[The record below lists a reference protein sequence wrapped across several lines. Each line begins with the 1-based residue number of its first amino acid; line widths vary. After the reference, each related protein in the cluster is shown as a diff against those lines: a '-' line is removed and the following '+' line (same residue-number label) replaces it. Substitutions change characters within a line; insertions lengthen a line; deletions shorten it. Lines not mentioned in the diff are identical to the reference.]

1 MANTQLKLIPLG
13 GLGEIGKNMM
23 VLEWGDD
30 IVVVDCG
37 ILFPGEDAPGVDIA
51 IPNISYLLERRHKV
65 RAILI
70 THGHEDHTG
79 ALPFVLPQLNVPV
92 YAPRLAQGLI
102 KVKLRDYGLLRD
114 SDLRLIEEGK
124 PFQVGPFEVEA
135 FRVSH
140 SIPDAFGL
148 AIRTPAGLV
157 VHTGDFK
164 IDYTPVDG
172 SITDLRALG
181 RFGEEG
187 VLALLSDSTYAETEG
202 YTPSEQI
209 VGDTLMKAIGEA
221 PARVLVAT
229 FASLI
234 SRIQLV
240 LDAAEAHGRKVAVA
254 GRRMVDNVAM
264 ASEMGYIKSSPGVL
278 VSLQRAAQL
287 PPEQVVLITTGSQG
301 EPSSALV
308 RIARDDHRQIRIL
321 PKDTVI
327 ISASAIPGNE
337 KVVNRTIN
345 NLVRRGARVLY
356 DRIATVHVHGHAA
369 REELKTV
376 LTLTKPRF
384 FIPVHGEFRGLA
396 AHAALAEQ
404 MGVKE
409 NNAFL
414 LQDGDVLE
422 LSESGGRRLDETK
435 AGNVYLDGL
444 NPIDPDS
451 PVLEDRRTLAKDG
464 VVIIVVSIDRETGV
478 PVEKPAVVSSGFT
491 DDARREQV
499 FSRMASDILDS
510 LDRQA
515 TYPVDVSY
523 ITQNVKK
530 IARRLLYKDMGRRP
544 MIVPVTLEV

>member
-1 MANTQLKLIPLG
+1 MTASPLKLIPLG

-37 ILFPGEDAPGVDIA
+37 VLFPGEDAPGVDLA

-92 YAPRLAQGLI
+92 YAPRLALGLI
-102 KVKLRDYGLLRD
+102 RVKLRDYGLLDRA
-114 SDLRLIEEGK
+114 DLRLIEEGTR
-124 PFQVGPFEVEA
+124 FRVGPFEVEG

-148 AIRTPAGLV
+148 AIRTPAGMV

-172 SITDLRALG
+172 STTDLRALG
-181 RFGEEG
+181 RFGDEG
-187 VLALLSDSTYAETEG
+187 VMALLSDSTYAEMEG
-202 YTPSEQI
+202 FTPSEQV
-209 VGDTLMKAIGEA
+209 VGDSLMQAIGEA

-240 LDAAEAHGRKVAVA
+240 LDAAAAHGRKVAVA

-264 ASEMGYIKSSPGVL
+264 ASEMGYIKQPPGVL
-278 VSLQRAAQL
+278 VSLHRANQL
-287 PPEQVVLITTGSQG
+287 PADQVVLITTGSQG

-321 PKDTVI
+321 PRDTVI

-376 LTLTKPRF
+376 LTLTKPRYF
-384 FIPVHGEFRGLA
+384 VPIHGEFKGLA
-396 AHAALAEQ
+396 AHATLAAQ

-409 NNAFL
+409 DNVFL
-414 LQDGDVLE
+414 MRDGDVAE
-422 LSESGGRRLDETK
+422 LSESGGRRLERVR
-435 AGNVYLDGL
+435 AGDVYLDGL
-444 NPIDPDS
+444 NPMDADS
-451 PVLEDRRTLAKDG
+451 EVLEERRRLGRDG
-464 VVIIVVSIDRETGV
+464 AVVIILSLDRHTGV
-478 PVEKPAVVSSGFT
+478 PVEEPVVVSTGFT
-491 DDARREQV
+491 EDERREAAFEHLSAEV
-499 FSRMASDILDS
+499 FDD
-510 LDRQA
+510 LDRRPV
-515 TYPVDVSY
+515 YPVDAGY
-523 ITQNVKK
+523 ITQKVEK

>member
-1 MANTQLKLIPLG
+1 MTASPLKLIPLG

-37 ILFPGEDAPGVDIA
+37 VLFPGEDAPGVDLA
-51 IPNISYLLERRHKV
+51 IPNISYLMERRHKV

-92 YAPRLAQGLI
+92 YAPRLALGLI
-102 KVKLRDYGLLRD
+102 RVKLRDYGLLD
-114 SDLRLIEEGK
+114 SADLRLIEEGTR
-124 PFQVGPFEVEA
+124 FRVGPFEVEG

-148 AIRTPAGLV
+148 AIRTPVGMV

-172 SITDLRALG
+172 STTDLQALG
-181 RFGEEG
+181 RFGDEG
-187 VLALLSDSTYAETEG
+187 VMALLSDSTYAEMEG
-202 YTPSEQI
+202 YTPSEQV
-209 VGDTLMKAIGEA
+209 VGDSLMHAIGEA

-240 LDAAEAHGRKVAVA
+240 LNAAAAHGRKVAVA

-264 ASEMGYIKSSPGVL
+264 ASEMGYIKQPPGVL
-278 VSLQRAAQL
+278 VPLHRANQL
-287 PPEQVVLITTGSQG
+287 PPDQVVLITTGSQG

-321 PKDTVI
+321 PRDTVI

-345 NLVRRGARVLY
+345 NLVRRGAQVLY

-376 LTLTKPRF
+376 LTLTKPRYF
-384 FIPVHGEFRGLA
+384 VPIHGEFRGLA
-396 AHAALAEQ
+396 AHATLAAQ

-409 NNAFL
+409 DNVFL
-414 LQDGDVLE
+414 MRDGDVTE
-422 LSESGGRRLDETK
+422 LSESGGRRLERVR
-435 AGNVYLDGL
+435 AGDVYLDGL
-444 NPIDPDS
+444 NPMDGDS
-451 PVLEDRRTLAKDG
+451 EVLEERRRLGRDG
-464 VVIIVVSIDRETGV
+464 VVIIILSLDRHTGV
-478 PVEKPAVVSSGFT
+478 PVEEPAIVSSGFT
-491 DDARREQV
+491 EDERREAAFERLAAEV
-499 FSRMASDILDS
+499 FDD
-510 LDRQA
+510 LDRRPI
-515 TYPVDVSY
+515 YPVDAGY
-523 ITQNVKK
+523 ISQKVEK

-544 MIVPVTLEV
+544 KIVPVTLEV

>member
-1 MANTQLKLIPLG
+1 MATTPLKLFPLG

-37 ILFPGEDAPGVDIA
+37 ILFPGEDAPGVDLA
-51 IPNISYLLERRHKV
+51 IPNISYLLEHRHKV

-114 SDLRLIEEGK
+114 ADLRLIEEGK

-172 SITDLRALG
+172 SVTDLRALG

-264 ASEMGYIKSSPGVL
+264 ASEMGL
-278 VSLQRAAQL
+278 HQNRRRACWC
-287 PPEQVVLITTGSQG
+287 
-301 EPSSALV
+301 PSRGPRSC
-308 RIARDDHRQIRIL
+308 
-321 PKDTVI
+321 
-327 ISASAIPGNE
+327 
-337 KVVNRTIN
+337 
-345 NLVRRGARVLY
+345 RR
-356 DRIATVHVHGHAA
+356 
-369 REELKTV
+369 
-376 LTLTKPRF
+376 
-384 FIPVHGEFRGLA
+384 
-396 AHAALAEQ
+396 
-404 MGVKE
+404 
-409 NNAFL
+409 
-414 LQDGDVLE
+414 
-422 LSESGGRRLDETK
+422 
-435 AGNVYLDGL
+435 
-444 NPIDPDS
+444 
-451 PVLEDRRTLAKDG
+451 
-464 VVIIVVSIDRETGV
+464 
-478 PVEKPAVVSSGFT
+478 
-491 DDARREQV
+491 
-499 FSRMASDILDS
+499 SR
-510 LDRQA
+510 
-515 TYPVDVSY
+515 
-523 ITQNVKK
+523 
-530 IARRLLYKDMGRRP
+530 
-544 MIVPVTLEV
+544 

>member
-1 MANTQLKLIPLG
+1 MATTPLKLIPLG

-37 ILFPGEDAPGVDIA
+37 ILFPGEDAPGVDLA

-102 KVKLRDYGLLRD
+102 RVKLRDYGLLRD
-114 SDLRLIEEGK
+114 ADLRLIEEGK

-172 SITDLRALG
+172 SVTDLRALG

-240 LDAAEAHGRKVAVA
+240 LDAAAAHGRKVAVA

-337 KVVNRTIN
+337 KVVNHTIN

-384 FIPVHGEFRGLA
+384 FVPVHGEFRGLA

-404 MGVKE
+404 MGVKQD
-409 NNAFL
+409 NVFL

-422 LSESGGRRLDETK
+422 LSESGGRRLEKTK

-444 NPIDPDS
+444 NPMDADS
-451 PVLEDRRTLAKDG
+451 PVLEDRRTLARDG
-464 VVIIVVSIDRETGV
+464 VVIIVLSFDRETGI
-478 PVEKPAVVSSGFT
+478 PLEDPTVVSSGFT
-491 DDARREQV
+491 EDERRVQAFNRLAAEL
-499 FSRMASDILDS
+499 FDS
-510 LDRQA
+510 LDREA
-515 TYPVDVSY
+515 RYPIDETY
-523 ITQNVKK
+523 ITQKVKK
-530 IARRLLYKDMGRRP
+530 IARRLLYKDLGRRP

>member
-1 MANTQLKLIPLG
+1 MASTPLKLIPLG

-23 VLEWGDD
+23 ALEWGDD
-30 IVVVDCG
+30 IIVVDCG
-37 ILFPGEDAPGVDIA
+37 IFFPGEDAPGVDIA
-51 IPNISYLLERRHKV
+51 IPNISYLLKHRSKV

-92 YAPRLAQGLI
+92 YAPRLALGLI
-102 KVKLRDYGLLRD
+102 RVKLRDYRLLD
-114 SDLRLIEEGK
+114 GADLRLIEEGK
-124 PFQVGPFEVEA
+124 RFRVGPFEIEG

-172 SITDLRALG
+172 TTTDLRALG

-187 VLALLSDSTYAETEG
+187 VLALLSDSTYAEMEG
-202 YTPSEQI
+202 FTPSEQV
-209 VGDTLMKAIGEA
+209 VGDSLMQAIGEA

-240 LDAAEAHGRKVAVA
+240 LDAAAAHGRKVAVA

-264 ASEMGYIKSSPGVL
+264 ASEMGYIKQPPGTL
-278 VSLQRAAQL
+278 VSLHRANRL

-321 PKDTVI
+321 PNDTVI

-345 NLVRRGARVLY
+345 NLVRKGARVLY

-369 REELKTV
+369 REELKAV
-376 LTLTKPRF
+376 LTLTKPRYF
-384 FIPVHGEFRGLA
+384 VPIHGEFKGLA
-396 AHAALAEQ
+396 AHAALAKQ

-409 NNAFL
+409 DNVFL
-414 LQDGDVLE
+414 MQDGEVLE
-422 LSESGGRRLDETK
+422 FSESGGRRLK
-435 AGNVYLDGL
+435 RVVAGNVYLDGVNL
-444 NPIDPDS
+444 IDADS
-451 PVLEDRRTLAKDG
+451 SLLEERRTLANDG
-464 VVIIVVSIDRETGV
+464 VVIIVLSLDSHTGV
-478 PVEKPAVVSSGFT
+478 PVEEPEIVSSGFT
-491 DDARREQV
+491 EDAARDEV
-499 FSRMASDILDS
+499 FNRLAAEVFDS
-510 LDRQA
+510 LDRRA
-515 TYPVDVSY
+515 SYPIDVGY
-523 ITQNVKK
+523 VNQNVKK
-530 IARRLLYKDMGRRP
+530 IAHRLLYKDMGRRP

>member
-1 MANTQLKLIPLG
+1 MTATPLKLIPLG

-23 VLEWGDD
+23 ALEWGDD

-37 ILFPGEDAPGVDIA
+37 ILFPGEDAPGVDLA
-51 IPNISYLLERRHKV
+51 IPNISYLLERRDKV

-79 ALPFVLPQLNVPV
+79 ALPFVLPQINVPV
-92 YAPRLAQGLI
+92 YAPRLAHGLI
-102 KVKLRDYGLLRD
+102 RVKLRDYRLLDRV
-114 SDLRLIEEGK
+114 DLRLIEEGTR
-124 PFQVGPFEVEA
+124 FRVGSFEIEG

-148 AIRTPAGLV
+148 AIRTPTGLV

-172 SITDLRALG
+172 TTTDLRALG

-187 VLALLSDSTYAETEG
+187 VLALLSDSTYAEVEG
-202 YTPSEQI
+202 YTPSEQV
-209 VGDTLMKAIGEA
+209 VGDSLMQAIGEA

-264 ASEMGYIKSSPGVL
+264 ASEMGYIKQPPGVL
-278 VSLQRAAQL
+278 VSLQRANQL
-287 PPEQVVLITTGSQG
+287 PPDQVVLITTGSQG

-308 RIARDDHRQIRIL
+308 RIANDDHRQIRIL
-321 PKDTVI
+321 PNDTVI

-356 DRIATVHVHGHAA
+356 DRIAEVHVHGHAA

-384 FIPVHGEFRGLA
+384 FVPIHGEFKGLA
-396 AHAALAEQ
+396 AHAALASQ

-409 NNAFL
+409 SNVFL
-414 LQDGDVLE
+414 LQDGDVVE
-422 LSESGGRRLDETK
+422 FSQSGGRRLEK
-435 AGNVYLDGL
+435 VVAGNVFLDGV
-444 NPIDPDS
+444 NPIDADS
-451 PVLEDRRTLAKDG
+451 ALLEERRTLSNDG
-464 VVIIVVSIDRETGV
+464 VVIIVLSLDRHTGV
-478 PVEKPAVVSSGFT
+478 PVEDPEIVSSGFT
-491 DDARREQV
+491 EDAARDYV
-499 FSRMASDILDS
+499 FSRLAAEVFDS
-510 LDRQA
+510 LDRRPV
-515 TYPVDVSY
+515 YPIDVGY
-523 ITQNVKK
+523 ITQKVKK
-530 IARRLLYKDMGRRP
+530 TARRILYKDMGRRP

>member
-1 MANTQLKLIPLG
+1 MTSTRLKLIPLG

-23 VLEWGDD
+23 ALEWGDD

-37 ILFPGEDAPGVDIA
+37 VLFPGEDAPGIDLA

-102 KVKLRDYGLLRD
+102 RVKLRDYRLLD
-114 SDLRLIEEGK
+114 GADLRLIEEGMR
-124 PFQVGPFEVEA
+124 FRVGPFEVEG

-148 AIRTPAGLV
+148 AIRTPVGLV

-172 SITDLRALG
+172 STTDLRALG
-181 RFGEEG
+181 RFGNEG
-187 VLALLSDSTYAETEG
+187 VLALLSDSTYAEMEG
-202 YTPSEQI
+202 YTPSEQV
-209 VGDTLMKAIGEA
+209 VGDSLMQAIGEA
-221 PARVLVAT
+221 PSRVLVAT

-240 LDAAEAHGRKVAVA
+240 LDAAAEHGRKVAVA

-264 ASEMGYIKSSPGVL
+264 ASKMGYIKQPPGTL
-278 VSLQRAAQL
+278 VSLHRANQL

-321 PKDTVI
+321 PNDTVI

-376 LTLTKPRF
+376 LTLTKPRYF
-384 FIPVHGEFRGLA
+384 VPVHGEFKGLA
-396 AHAALAEQ
+396 AHATLARE
-404 MGVKE
+404 MGVKD
-409 NNAFL
+409 NNVFL
-414 LQDGDVLE
+414 MQDGDVLE
-422 LSESGGRRLDETK
+422 LSESGARRLESVT
-435 AGNVYLDGL
+435 AGDVYLDGRIHL
-444 NPIDPDS
+444 DKDS
-451 PVLEDRRTLAKDG
+451 RMLEERRTLGRDG
-464 VVIIVVSIDRETGV
+464 VVIIVLSLDRHTGV
-478 PVEKPAVVSSGFT
+478 PVEEPAVVSGGFT
-491 DDARREQV
+491 EDERREDAFQRLSAAV
-499 FSRMASDILDS
+499 FDD
-510 LDRQA
+510 LDRRPV
-515 TYPVDVSY
+515 YPIDVGY
-523 ITQNVKK
+523 ITQKVTKT
-530 IARRLLYKDMGRRP
+530 ARRILYKDMGRRP

>member
-1 MANTQLKLIPLG
+1 MTTTALKLIPLG

-23 VLEWGDD
+23 ALEWGDD

-37 ILFPGEDAPGVDIA
+37 ILFPGEDAPGVDLA

-79 ALPFVLPQLNVPV
+79 ALPFVLPQLRVPV
-92 YAPRLAQGLI
+92 YAPRLAYGLI
-102 KVKLRDYGLLRD
+102 RVKLRDYRLLD
-114 SDLRLIEEGK
+114 SADLRLIEEGTR
-124 PFQVGPFEVEA
+124 FRVGPFEIEG

-172 SITDLRALG
+172 TTTDLRALG

-187 VLALLSDSTYAETEG
+187 VLALLSDSTYAEMEG
-202 YTPSEQI
+202 YTPSEQV
-209 VGDTLMKAIGEA
+209 VGDSLMQAIGEA

-240 LDAAEAHGRKVAVA
+240 LNAAEAHGRKVAVA

-264 ASEMGYIKSSPGVL
+264 ASEMGYIKQPPGVL
-278 VSLQRAAQL
+278 VSLQRANQL

-301 EPSSALV
+301 EPSSAMV
-308 RIARDDHRQIRIL
+308 RIANDDHRQIRIL
-321 PKDTVI
+321 PNDTVI

-345 NLVRRGARVLY
+345 NLVRRGAHVLY
-356 DRIATVHVHGHAA
+356 DRIAKVHVHGHAA

-384 FIPVHGEFRGLA
+384 FVPIHGEFKGLA
-396 AHAALAEQ
+396 AHASLARQ
-404 MGVKE
+404 MGVE
-409 NNAFL
+409 EDNVFL
-414 LQDGDVLE
+414 LQDGDVAE
-422 LSESGGRRLDETK
+422 FSKSGGRRLEK
-435 AGNVYLDGL
+435 VVAGNVFLDGV
-444 NPIDPDS
+444 NPIDADS
-451 PVLEDRRTLAKDG
+451 SLLEERRTLANDG
-464 VVIIVVSIDRETGV
+464 VVIIVLSLDRHTGV
-478 PVEKPAVVSSGFT
+478 PVEEPEIVSSGFT
-491 DDARREQV
+491 EDSTRDEV
-499 FSRMASDILDS
+499 FSRMAAEVFDS
-510 LDRQA
+510 LDRRPV
-515 TYPVDVSY
+515 YPIDVGY
-523 ITQNVKK
+523 ITQKVKK
-530 IARRLLYKDMGRRP
+530 TARRILYKDMGRRP

>member
-1 MANTQLKLIPLG
+1 MTTTPLKLIPLG

-23 VLEWGDD
+23 ALEWGDD

-37 ILFPGEDAPGVDIA
+37 ILFPGEDAPGVDLA

-79 ALPFVLPQLNVPV
+79 ALPFVLPQLKVPV
-92 YAPRLAQGLI
+92 YAPRLALGLI
-102 KVKLRDYGLLRD
+102 RVKLRDYRLLD
-114 SDLRLIEEGK
+114 KADLRLIEEGTR
-124 PFQVGPFEVEA
+124 FRVGPFEIEG

-172 SITDLRALG
+172 TTTDLRALG

-187 VLALLSDSTYAETEG
+187 VLALLSDSTYAEVEG
-202 YTPSEQI
+202 YTPSEQV
-209 VGDTLMKAIGEA
+209 VGDSLMQAIGEA

-264 ASEMGYIKSSPGVL
+264 ASEMGYIKQPPGVL
-278 VSLQRAAQL
+278 VSLQRANQL

-308 RIARDDHRQIRIL
+308 RIANDDHRQIRIL
-321 PKDTVI
+321 PNDTVI

-356 DRIATVHVHGHAA
+356 DRIAKVHVHGHAA

-384 FIPVHGEFRGLA
+384 FVPIHGEFKGLA
-396 AHAALAEQ
+396 AHAALARQ
-404 MGVKE
+404 MGVRE
-409 NNAFL
+409 NNVFL
-414 LQDGDVLE
+414 LQDGDVVE
-422 LSESGGRRLDETK
+422 FSESGGRRLERVV
-435 AGNVYLDGL
+435 AGNVFLDGV
-444 NPIDPDS
+444 NPID
-451 PVLEDRRTLAKDG
+451 
-464 VVIIVVSIDRETGV
+464 
-478 PVEKPAVVSSGFT
+478 
-491 DDARREQV
+491 AR
-499 FSRMASDILDS
+499 
-510 LDRQA
+510 
-515 TYPVDVSY
+515 
-523 ITQNVKK
+523 
-530 IARRLLYKDMGRRP
+530 
-544 MIVPVTLEV
+544 

>member
-1 MANTQLKLIPLG
+1 MTASPLKLIPLG

-37 ILFPGEDAPGVDIA
+37 VLFPGEDAPGVDLA

-92 YAPRLAQGLI
+92 YAPRLALGLI
-102 KVKLRDYGLLRD
+102 RVKLRDYGLLDRA
-114 SDLRLIEEGK
+114 DLRLIEEGTR
-124 PFQVGPFEVEA
+124 FRVGPFEVEG

-148 AIRTPAGLV
+148 AIRTPAGMV

-172 SITDLRALG
+172 STTDLRALG
-181 RFGEEG
+181 RFGDEG
-187 VLALLSDSTYAETEG
+187 VMALLSDSTYAEMEG
-202 YTPSEQI
+202 FTPSEQV
-209 VGDTLMKAIGEA
+209 VGDSLMQAIGEA

-240 LDAAEAHGRKVAVA
+240 LDAAAAHGRKVAVA

-264 ASEMGYIKSSPGVL
+264 ASEMGYIKQPPGVL
-278 VSLQRAAQL
+278 VSLHRANQL
-287 PPEQVVLITTGSQG
+287 PADQVVLITTGSQG

-321 PKDTVI
+321 PRDTVI

-376 LTLTKPRF
+376 LTLTKPRYF
-384 FIPVHGEFRGLA
+384 VPIHGEFKGLA
-396 AHAALAEQ
+396 AHATLAAQ

-409 NNAFL
+409 DNVFL
-414 LQDGDVLE
+414 MRDGDVAE
-422 LSESGGRRLDETK
+422 LSESGGRRLERVR
-435 AGNVYLDGL
+435 AGDVYLDGL
-444 NPIDPDS
+444 NPMDADS
-451 PVLEDRRTLAKDG
+451 EVLEERRRLGRDG
-464 VVIIVVSIDRETGV
+464 AVVIILSLDRHTGV
-478 PVEKPAVVSSGFT
+478 PVEEPVVVSTGFT
-491 DDARREQV
+491 EDERREAAFEHLSAEV
-499 FSRMASDILDS
+499 FDD
-510 LDRQA
+510 LDRRPV
-515 TYPVDVSY
+515 YPVDTGY
-523 ITQNVKK
+523 ITQKVEK

>member
-1 MANTQLKLIPLG
+1 MTDTPLKLIPLG

-30 IVVVDCG
+30 IVIVDCG

-92 YAPRLAQGLI
+92 YAPRLAHGLI
-102 KVKLRDYGLLRD
+102 RVKLRDYGLLRD
-114 SDLRLIEEGK
+114 ADLRLIEEGR
-124 PFQVGPFEVEA
+124 PFQVGPFKIEG

-172 SITDLRALG
+172 TTTDLGALG

-187 VLALLSDSTYAETEG
+187 VMALLSDSTYAEMEG
-202 YTPSEQI
+202 YTPSEQV
-209 VGDTLMKAIGEA
+209 VGDTLMQAIGEA

-264 ASEMGYIKSSPGVL
+264 ASEMGYIKPQPGVL
-278 VSLQRAAQL
+278 VSLHRAMQL
-287 PPEQVVLITTGSQG
+287 PPEQVALITTGSQG

-308 RIARDDHRQIRIL
+308 RIARDDHRQISIL
-321 PKDTVI
+321 PQDTVI

-345 NLVRRGARVLY
+345 SLVRRGARVLY

-376 LTLTKPRF
+376 LTLTKPRYF
-384 FIPVHGEFRGLA
+384 VPIHGEFRGLA

-409 NNAFL
+409 DNVFL
-414 LQDGDVLE
+414 MQDGDVLE
-422 LSESGGRRLDETK
+422 LSESGGRRLEKTT

-444 NPIDPDS
+444 NTMDPDS
-451 PVLEDRRTLAKDG
+451 PVLEDRRMLGSYG
-464 VVIIVVSIDRETGV
+464 VVIIVLSVDRETGV
-478 PVEKPAVVSSGFT
+478 PLEDPTVVSSGFT
-491 DDARREQV
+491 EDERRDQA
-499 FSRMASDILDS
+499 FRRMAAEVFDS
-510 LDRQA
+510 LDREA
-515 TYPVDVSY
+515 TYPVDVTY
-523 ITQNVKK
+523 INQKVKK

>member
-1 MANTQLKLIPLG
+1 MTATPLKLIPLG

-23 VLEWGDD
+23 ALEWGDD

-37 ILFPGEDAPGVDIA
+37 ILFPGEDAPGVDLA
-51 IPNISYLLERRHKV
+51 IPNISYLLERRDKV

-79 ALPFVLPQLNVPV
+79 ALPFVLPQINVPV
-92 YAPRLAQGLI
+92 YAPRLALGLI
-102 KVKLRDYGLLRD
+102 RVKLRDYRLLD
-114 SDLRLIEEGK
+114 SADLRLIEEGTR
-124 PFQVGPFEVEA
+124 FRVGPFDIEG

-148 AIRTPAGLV
+148 AIHTPAGLI

-172 SITDLRALG
+172 STTDLQALG
-181 RFGEEG
+181 RFGEKG
-187 VLALLSDSTYAETEG
+187 VLALLSDSTYAEMEG
-202 YTPSEQI
+202 YTPSEQV
-209 VGDTLMKAIGEA
+209 VGDSLMQAIGEA

-264 ASEMGYIKSSPGVL
+264 ASEMGYIKQPPGVL
-278 VSLQRAAQL
+278 VSLQRANQL
-287 PPEQVVLITTGSQG
+287 PPDQVVLITTGSQG

-308 RIARDDHRQIRIL
+308 RIANDDHRQIRIL
-321 PKDTVI
+321 PNDTVI

-356 DRIATVHVHGHAA
+356 DRIAEVHVHGHAA

-384 FIPVHGEFRGLA
+384 FVPIHGEFKGLA
-396 AHAALAEQ
+396 AHAALASQ

-409 NNAFL
+409 SNVFL
-414 LQDGDVLE
+414 LQDGDVVE
-422 LSESGGRRLDETK
+422 FSQSGGRRLEK
-435 AGNVYLDGL
+435 VVAGNVFLDGV
-444 NPIDPDS
+444 NPIDADS
-451 PVLEDRRTLAKDG
+451 ALLEERRTLSNDG
-464 VVIIVVSIDRETGV
+464 VVIIVLSLDRHTGV
-478 PVEKPAVVSSGFT
+478 PVEDPEIVSSGFT
-491 DDARREQV
+491 EDAARDYV
-499 FSRMASDILDS
+499 FSRLAAEVFDS
-510 LDRQA
+510 LDRRPV
-515 TYPVDVSY
+515 YPIDVGY
-523 ITQNVKK
+523 ITQKVKK
-530 IARRLLYKDMGRRP
+530 TARRILYKDMGRRP

>member
-1 MANTQLKLIPLG
+1 MTAIPLKLIPLG

-102 KVKLRDYGLLRD
+102 KVKLRDYGLLRGA
-114 SDLRLIEEGK
+114 DLRLIEEGR

-172 SITDLRALG
+172 SVTDLRALG

-240 LDAAEAHGRKVAVA
+240 LDAAETHGRKVAVA

-264 ASEMGYIKSSPGVL
+264 ASEMGYIKPQPGVL

-321 PKDTVI
+321 PQDTVI

-337 KVVNRTIN
+337 KVVNHTIN

-384 FIPVHGEFRGLA
+384 FVPVHGEFRGLA

-409 NNAFL
+409 NNVFL
-414 LQDGDVLE
+414 MQDGDVLE
-422 LSESGGRRLDETK
+422 LTESGGRRLEKTK

-444 NPIDPDS
+444 NPMDADS
-451 PVLEDRRTLAKDG
+451 PVLEDRRTLARDG
-464 VVIIVVSIDRETGV
+464 VVIIVLSFDRETGI
-478 PVEKPAVVSSGFT
+478 PLEDPTVVSSGFT
-491 DDARREQV
+491 EDERRVQAFNRLAAEL
-499 FSRMASDILDS
+499 FDS
-510 LDRQA
+510 LDREA
-515 TYPVDVSY
+515 RYPIDETY
-523 ITQNVKK
+523 ITQKVRK
-530 IARRLLYKDMGRRP
+530 IARRLLYKDLGRRP

>member
-1 MANTQLKLIPLG
+1 MTASPLKLIPLG

-37 ILFPGEDAPGVDIA
+37 VLFPGEDAPGVDLA
-51 IPNISYLLERRHKV
+51 IPNISYLMERRHKV

-79 ALPFVLPQLNVPV
+79 ALPFVLPQLKVPV
-92 YAPRLAQGLI
+92 YAPRLALGLI
-102 KVKLRDYGLLRD
+102 RVKLRDYGLLD
-114 SDLRLIEEGK
+114 GADLRLIEEGTR
-124 PFQVGPFEVEA
+124 FRVGPFEVEG

-148 AIRTPAGLV
+148 AIRTPAGMV

-172 SITDLRALG
+172 STTDLRALG
-181 RFGEEG
+181 RFGDEG
-187 VLALLSDSTYAETEG
+187 VMALLSDSTYAEMEG
-202 YTPSEQI
+202 FTPSEQV
-209 VGDTLMKAIGEA
+209 VGDSLMKAIGEA

-264 ASEMGYIKSSPGVL
+264 ASEMGYIKQPPGVL
-278 VSLQRAAQL
+278 VPLHRANQL
-287 PPEQVVLITTGSQG
+287 PADQVVLITTGSQG

-321 PKDTVI
+321 PRDTVI

-376 LTLTKPRF
+376 LTLTKPRYF
-384 FIPVHGEFRGLA
+384 VPIHGEFKGLA
-396 AHAALAEQ
+396 AHATLAAQ

-409 NNAFL
+409 DNVFL
-414 LQDGDVLE
+414 MRDGDVAE
-422 LSESGGRRLDETK
+422 LSESGGRRLERVR
-435 AGNVYLDGL
+435 AGDVYLDGL
-444 NPIDPDS
+444 NPMDADS
-451 PVLEDRRTLAKDG
+451 EVLEERRRLGRDG
-464 VVIIVVSIDRETGV
+464 VVVIILSLDRHTGV
-478 PVEKPAVVSSGFT
+478 PVEEPAVVSSGFT
-491 DDARREQV
+491 EDERREAAFEHLAGEV
-499 FSRMASDILDS
+499 FDD
-510 LDRQA
+510 LDRRPI
-515 TYPVDVSY
+515 YPVDAGY
-523 ITQNVKK
+523 ITQKVEK